1 MATDD
6 SVVSE
11 WSLYVIKC
19 GDGKLYTGIT
29 NDVEQRFSQHESG
42 DGAKFTRG
50 RGPLELVF
58 RQAVGTRSRASKLEW
73 RVKRLKRK
81 DKERL
86 VAGILGLDGLLEE
99 VN

>member
-1 MATDD
+1 MG
-6 SVVSE
+6 E
-11 WSLYVIKC
+11 WSLYLIKC
-19 GDGKLYTGIT
+19 GDGRLYTGIT
-29 NDVEQRFSQHESG
+29 NDVEQRFLQHESG

-81 DKERL
+81 DKDRL
-86 VAGILGLDGLLEE
+86 VAGMLGLEGLLEE
-99 VN
+99 TNH